1 MQTIAVKD
9 LMVPLDQ
16 YATVRDDASL
26 YEAVKA
32 LEKAQK
38 DFNRER
44 YQYLHR
50 AILVY
55 DKNKIIIGKISQLD
69 VLKAL
74 EPRYRDIG
82 DLSAISRAGLSVE
95 FIRSIMSRYD
105 LYQGSFTEA
114 CMTASD
120 LRVKDIMYTPGSD
133 EYVEENESLGNALH
147 HFIMGHHQSLLVTRN
162 KNIVG
167 ILRLTDVFNE
177 VFQRMES
184 KKSKEEMSQSLQKE

>member
-1 MQTIAVKD
+1 MQNITVKD
-9 LMVPLDQ
+9 FMLPIDE

-44 YQYLHR
+44 HLYHHR

-55 DKNKIIIGKISQLD
+55 DKNKKIIGKISQLD

-74 EPRYRDIG
+74 EPRYRDMG
-82 DLSAISRAGLSVE
+82 DFSAISRAGLSVE
-95 FIRSIMSRYD
+95 FIKSIMDRHD
-105 LYQGSFTEA
+105 LFQRSFTEM
-114 CMTASD
+114 CMIASD
-120 LRVKDIMYTPGSD
+120 RRVKDIMYTPGSD
-133 EYVEENESLGNALH
+133 EYVKESDSLGHAIH
-147 HFIMGHHQSLLVTRN
+147 HLIMGHHQSLLVTRD
-162 KNIVG
+162 KDIVG

-177 VFQRMES
+177 VFKTMES
-184 KKSKEEMSQSLQKE
+184 TKSK

>member
-1 MQTIAVKD
+1 MQKITIKD
-9 LMVPLDQ
+9 LMVPLDE

-38 DFNRER
+38 DFNREG
-44 YQYLHR
+44 YLYLHR

-55 DKNKIIIGKISQLD
+55 DKNKKIIGKISQLD

-74 EPRYRDIG
+74 EPKYRDMG
-82 DLSAISRAGLSVE
+82 DFSAISRAGLNVE
-95 FIRSIMSRYD
+95 FIKSIMSHYD
-105 LYQGSFTEA
+105 LHQRSFTEA

-133 EYVEENESLGNALH
+133 EYVEENDSLGNAIH
-147 HFIMGHHQSLLVTRN
+147 HLIMGHHQSLLVTRD
-162 KNIVG
+162 KDIVG

-177 VFQRMES
+177 VFQMMES
-184 KKSKEEMSQSLQKE
+184 KKSI

>member
-1 MQTIAVKD
+1 MQNITVKD
-9 LMVPLDQ
+9 LMIPLDE

-44 YQYLHR
+44 YLYLHR

-55 DKNKIIIGKISQLD
+55 DKNKKIIGKISQMD

-82 DLSAISRAGLSVE
+82 DFDAISRAGLSVE
-95 FIRSIMSRYD
+95 FVKSIMDHYD
-105 LYQGSFTEA
+105 LYQRSFAEMCRA
-114 CMTASD
+114 ASD

-133 EYVEENESLGNALH
+133 EYVEENESLGNAIH
-147 HFIMGHHQSLLVTRN
+147 HLIMGHHQSLLVTRD
-162 KNIVG
+162 KDIVG

-177 VFQRMES
+177 IFQRMDS
-184 KKSKEEMSQSLQKE
+184 KKN